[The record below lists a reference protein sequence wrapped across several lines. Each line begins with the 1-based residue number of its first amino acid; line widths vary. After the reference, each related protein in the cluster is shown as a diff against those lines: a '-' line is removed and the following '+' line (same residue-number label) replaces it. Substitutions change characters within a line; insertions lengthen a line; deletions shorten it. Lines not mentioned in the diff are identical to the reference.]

1 MFDKLENYLNQW
13 LSEERRGVILDALD
27 AMELYN
33 FPNAWSEISALLE
46 YATDEPLDMILDA
59 IETIIQSGLN
69 TLFGMHALVIQG
81 GIDVKTRVL
90 VGLKTLQNYDDPQ
103 TILAMTSDLSDPI
116 QSFCDLLGLVTDRS
130 WADYVDYVTDVSPT
144 LLQRIG
150 ALYSAQEEMD
160 VEDDGFPAP
169 EPRKSVLVKEFLT
182 KYPGALASVA
192 IKDECRPIG
201 VPLAILLNDA
211 KLPLVLLE
219 PNAPDQ
225 AALEI
230 AGLVLISDT
239 PINDYV
245 KVAKDQ
251 LEVVFSDINFITKA
265 DVALG
270 NYLTEISQYG

>member
-182 KYPGALASVA
+182 KYPGALASTA

-201 VPLAILLNDA
+201 VPLAILLNDS

-239 PINDYV
+239 PMNDYV
-245 KVAKDQ
+245 KIAKDQ